1 MYKILT
7 LEDTVKVSPS
17 KLGPSMRKSVLESLQ
32 EQLEGSIDKELGAI
46 VVVFE
51 VESIGDGSILPGDGS
66 IYYPA
71 TFKVLVYYPEMYEIV
86 EGSVIDITEFGAFIR
101 IGPLDGLAHIS
112 QVMDDFVSYDSKN
125 STFAGKDSKHVLKE
139 GDKVRARI
147 ITVSMNKS
155 DYKIGLTMRQQGLGV
170 AEWIKDA
177 EKKAAKEE
185 KKPVEKEE
193 KKEKKEGKKEDK
205 K

>member
-17 KLGPSMRKSVLESLQ
+17 KLGASMKKSVLESLQ

-51 VESIGDGSILPGDGS
+51 VEKIGDGSILPGDGS

-71 TFKVLVYYPEMYEIV
+71 VFKVLVYYPEMYEVV

-112 QVMDDFVSYDSKN
+112 QVMDDFVSYDNKN

-170 AEWIKDA
+170 LEWIKDD
-177 EKKAAKEE
+177 EKKAAKAA
-185 KKPVEKEE
+185 EKEE
-193 KKEKKEGKKEDK
+193 KKPEKEDKKEKKEDK